1 MLKKVKLRRK
11 ALPEVNNMS
20 KWNFYTSKE
29 LKPSGWLR
37 RQLEIQAEGL
47 SGNLHKIWPDIR
59 CSGWIGGDRE
69 GWERVPYWL
78 DGFIPLAYLLEDE
91 ELISTAKRYI
101 DAIVGAQ
108 DSDGWICPCKKEE
121 RAKYD
126 TWAIQLICKTLKVY
140 YDCSS
145 DERIP
150 DVIYRVLKNYY
161 GMLKSGESKLTKW
174 AKYRWFETFISLNF
188 LYEKYKEDWIKDLAK
203 IIKEQGFDYNKV
215 TQSWK
220 KPSHNWLRKTH
231 IVNITMMLKS
241 EAVSHEL
248 LGEEYT
254 DNAERLRKILDK
266 YNGTAFEGFTGDE
279 VLSGLDPT
287 RGTECCAVVEQMYSY
302 EEIFAHTGDNKWA
315 ERLEVLGFNA
325 LPATLSEDM
334 WTHQYVQQV
343 NQIAC
348 EKTMIMAP
356 WSTNGPYAHTFGL
369 EPNFGCCT
377 ANFNQG
383 WPKFALSAFM
393 HRDNTIISAVMLP
406 SVLKDKGV
414 TIKLETN
421 YPFENKMHYYIDA
434 ERDFDFVIRIPS
446 FARKLKVNGEEKENK
461 DLRFAIAQG
470 KTEIE
475 VEFQATP
482 YLKKRPR
489 ELYALQM
496 GSLLLSVPVAY
507 EKKMREYTKK
517 GVERKFPYCDYQ
529 FIGKTPWNY
538 AYSDEKFEVH
548 FNGIGNIPFS
558 QENPPVTV
566 KANMQQIDWGLKFPY
581 RSIARK
587 APKSREP
594 VTPVQTAELCPYG
607 CARLRMTE
615 MPVLSK

>member
-1 MLKKVKLRRK
+1 
-11 ALPEVNNMS
+11 MS

-29 LKPSGWLR
+29 LRPEGWLR

-59 CSGWIGGDRE
+59 DSGWIGGDRE

-78 DGFIPLAYLLEDE
+78 DGFIPLAYLLENE
-91 ELISTAKRYI
+91 EMIGTVKKYI
-101 DAIVGAQ
+101 DSILSKQ
-108 DSDGWICPCKKEE
+108 HESGWICPCKEE
-121 RAKYD
+121 EIPKYD
-126 TWAIQLICKTLKVY
+126 TWAVQLICKTLKVY
-140 YDCSS
+140 YDCSG

-150 DVIYRVLKNYY
+150 DVIYRVLRNYY
-161 GMLKSGESKLTKW
+161 ELIKTGKITLSGW
-174 AKYRWFETFISLNF
+174 GKYRWFETFISLNF
-188 LYEKYKEDWIKDLAK
+188 LYERYHEDWIRDLAHF
-203 IIKEQGFDYNKV
+203 IKEQGFDYNAV
-215 TQSWK
+215 TKSWK

-231 IVNITMMLKS
+231 IVNIAMMLKS

-254 DNAERLRKILDK
+254 DNAERLREILDK

-279 VLSGLDPT
+279 VLSGIDPT

-302 EEIFAHTGDNKWA
+302 EEMFAHTGDNKWA

-348 EKTMIMAP
+348 QKTMIMAP

-393 HRDNTIISAVMLP
+393 HKGDTILSSVMLP
-406 SVLKDKGV
+406 SVLKTED
-414 TIKLETN
+414 TEICLETD
-421 YPFENKMHYYIDA
+421 YPFNNKMCYSIDTKKA
-434 ERDFDFVIRIPS
+434 FTFVIRIPS
-446 FARKLKVNGEEKENK
+446 FAKNLKVNGKAAEAK
-461 DLRFAIAQG
+461 DLEFAVAEG

-475 VEFQATP
+475 VEFTASAC
-482 YLKKRPR
+482 LKKRPND
-489 ELYALQM
+489 LYALQM
-496 GSLLLSVPVAY
+496 GSLLFSVPVAY
-507 EKKMREYTKK
+507 EKKMSEYTKK

-529 FIGKTPWNY
+529 FIPKTPWNY
-538 AYSDEKFEVH
+538 GFAENDFEVS
-548 FNGIGNIPFS
+548 FNGVGDIPFS
-558 QENPPVTV
+558 QANPPVTV
-566 KANMQQIDWGLKFPY
+566 KAKMQKIDWGLKFPY
-581 RSIARK
+581 KSIARK
-587 APKSREP
+587 TPKSTRALSA
-594 VTPVQTAELCPYG
+594 VQEIDLCPYG

-615 MPVLSK
+615 MPLLKK

>member
-1 MLKKVKLRRK
+1 
-11 ALPEVNNMS
+11 MS

-29 LKPSGWLR
+29 IKPQGWLR

-47 SGNLHKIWPDIR
+47 SGNLHTIWPDIR
-59 CSGWIGGDRE
+59 DSAWIGGNRE

-78 DGFIPLAYLLEDE
+78 DGFIPLAFLLENKE
-91 ELISTAKRYI
+91 MIATVKKYI
-101 DAIVGAQ
+101 DAIASAQ
-108 DSDGWICPCKKEE
+108 EPDGWICPCKNGKRE
-121 RAKYD
+121 KYD

-140 YDCSS
+140 YDCSG

-161 GMLKSGESKLTKW
+161 ELLKSGRIKLFGWGKF
-174 AKYRWFETFISLNF
+174 RWFESFISINF
-188 LYEKYKEDWIKDLAK
+188 LYEKYGEDWIKDLAK
-203 IIKEQGFDYNKV
+203 IIKEQGFDYNTTV
-215 TQSWK
+215 ENWK
-220 KPSHNWLRKTH
+220 KPSHIWRMNTH
-231 IVNITMMLKS
+231 IVNIAMMLKS
-241 EAVSHEL
+241 EAVSHDL

-287 RGTECCAVVEQMYSY
+287 KGTELCAVVEQMYSY

-348 EKTMIMAP
+348 QKTMIMAP

-369 EPNFGCCT
+369 EPNYGCCT

-383 WPKFALSAFM
+383 WPKFTLSSFM
-393 HRDNTIISAVMLP
+393 HNGNTIINSVMLP
-406 SVLKDKGV
+406 SVLCHNGV
-414 TIKLETN
+414 TISLETN
-421 YPFENKMHYYIDA
+421 YPFENKMCYSIDSKK
-434 ERDFDFVIRIPS
+434 DFNFVIRIPS
-446 FARKLKVNGEEKENK
+446 FARNLKVNGEDADAK
-461 DLRFAIAQG
+461 DLEIAISTG
-470 KTEIE
+470 KTEIQ
-475 VEFQATP
+475 VEFETAP
-482 YLKKRPR
+482 YFKKRPND
-489 ELYALQM
+489 LCALQM
-496 GSLLLSVPVAY
+496 GSLLFSVPIDY

-517 GVERKFPYCDYQ
+517 GVERKYPYCDYQ
-529 FIGKTPWNY
+529 FVPKTPWNY
-538 AYSDEKFEVH
+538 GYSNDQFSVE
-548 FNGIGNIPFS
+548 FNGIGDVPFS
-558 QENPPVTV
+558 QENPPVTI
-566 KANMQQIDWGLKFPY
+566 KANMQQINWGLKFPY

-587 APKSREP
+587 IPKSR
-594 VTPVQTAELCPYG
+594 TPICEAQKIELCPYG
-607 CARLRMTE
+607 CAKLRMTE

>member
-1 MLKKVKLRRK
+1 M
-11 ALPEVNNMS
+11 N

-29 LKPSGWLR
+29 IKPEGWLR

-59 CSGWIGGDRE
+59 DSAWIGGDRE

-91 ELISTAKRYI
+91 ELISTAKKYI
-101 DAIVGAQ
+101 NAIVSAQ
-108 DSDGWICPCKKEE
+108 EEDGWICPCKKEE
-121 RAKYD
+121 RKKYD

-140 YDCSS
+140 YDCSG

-161 GMLKSGESKLTKW
+161 EMLKSGEIKLFGWGKF
-174 AKYRWFETFISLNF
+174 RWFETFVSLNF
-188 LYEKYKEDWIKDLAK
+188 LYEKYNEAWIKDLAR
-203 IIKEQGFDYNKV
+203 IIKEQGFDYNTATEK
-215 TQSWK
+215 WK
-220 KPSHNWLRKTH
+220 KPSHVWKKNTH
-231 IVNITMMLKS
+231 IVNLCMMLKS
-241 EAVSHEL
+241 EAISHDL
-248 LGEEYT
+248 LGEDYT
-254 DNAERLRKILDK
+254 DIAEKLRTILEK

-287 RGTECCAVVEQMYSY
+287 KGTECCAVVEQMYSY
-302 EEIFAHTGDNKWA
+302 EEMFAHTGENKWA

-348 EKTMIMAP
+348 QKTMIMAP

-393 HRDNTIISAVMLP
+393 HKDNTVINAVMLP
-406 SVLKDKGV
+406 SVLSTDGI
-414 TIKLETN
+414 TIKLKTD
-421 YPFENKMHYYIDA
+421 YPFRNKMHYSIEADK
-434 ERDFDFVIRIPS
+434 DFDFIIRIPS
-446 FARKLKVNGEEKENK
+446 FAEKLKINGK
-461 DLRFAIAQG
+461 DAEAKDIGLSIKAGSA
-470 KTEIE
+470 EIE
-475 VEFQATP
+475 LEFEAVP
-482 YLKKRPR
+482 YLKKRPND
-489 ELYALQM
+489 LYALQM
-496 GSLLLSVPVAY
+496 GSLLFSVPVAY
-507 EKKMREYTKK
+507 DKIMREYIKK
-517 GVERKFPYCDYQ
+517 GVERKYPYCDYQ
-529 FIGKTPWNY
+529 FVPESPWNY
-538 AYSDEKFEVH
+538 GYADDDFEISY
-548 FNGIGNIPFS
+548 NEIGETPFS
-558 QENPPVTV
+558 QAEPPVTV
-566 KANMQQIDWGLKFPY
+566 KAKMQQINWGLKFPY

-587 APKSREP
+587 TPKSRVP
-594 VTPVQTAELCPYG
+594 VTEVQETELCPYG

-615 MPVLSK
+615 MPVLCK

>member
-1 MLKKVKLRRK
+1 M
-11 ALPEVNNMS
+11 N
-20 KWNFYTSKE
+20 KWSFYTSKE
-29 LKPSGWLR
+29 IKPEGWLR

-59 CSGWIGGDRE
+59 DSGWIGGDRE

-78 DGFIPLAYLLEDE
+78 DGFIPLAYLLENE
-91 ELISTAKRYI
+91 EMIGVVKKYI
-101 DAIVGAQ
+101 DAIVAAQ
-108 DSDGWICPCKKEE
+108 DDDGWICPCKKEE

-140 YDCSS
+140 YDCSG

-150 DVIYRVLKNYY
+150 DVIYKVLRNYY
-161 GMLKSGESKLTKW
+161 DFLKSGKMKLFGW
-174 AKYRWFETFISLNF
+174 GKYRWFETFISLNF
-188 LYEKYKEDWIKDLAK
+188 LYEKYNEEWINDLAK
-203 IIKEQGFDYNKV
+203 IIKEQGFDYN
-215 TQSWK
+215 TTIESWK
-220 KPSHNWLRKTH
+220 KPSHIWRMNTH
-231 IVNITMMLKS
+231 IVNIAMMLKS
-241 EAVSHEL
+241 EAVSHGF

-254 DNAERLRKILDK
+254 DNAEKLRKILDR

-287 RGTECCAVVEQMYSY
+287 KGTELCAIVEQMYSY

-348 EKTMIMAP
+348 QKTMIMAP

-369 EPNFGCCT
+369 EPNYGCCT

-393 HRDNTIISAVMLP
+393 HKGDTIINSVMLP
-406 SVLKDKGV
+406 SVLKDNEV
-414 TIKLETN
+414 TIRLETN
-421 YPFENKMHYYIDA
+421 YPFDNKMHYYIDA
-434 ERDFDFVIRIPS
+434 GKDFNFVIRIPT
-446 FARKLKVNGEEKENK
+446 FAENLTVNGEIRENK
-461 DLRFAIAQG
+461 DLEFAITQG

-475 VEFQATP
+475 VEFQTTP
-482 YLKKRPR
+482 YLKKSPND
-489 ELYALQM
+489 LYALQM
-496 GSLLLSVPVAY
+496 GSLLFSVPIAY
-507 EKKMREYTKK
+507 DKKMSEYTKK

-529 FIGKTPWNY
+529 FIPKTPWNY
-538 AYSDEKFEVH
+538 GYSNADFEVN
-548 FNGIGNIPFS
+548 FNGIGDIPFS
-558 QENPPVTV
+558 QKNPPVTI

-587 APKSREP
+587 TPKSREP
-594 VTPVQTAELCPYG
+594 ITEVQEIELCPYG
-607 CARLRMTE
+607 CAKLRMTE
-615 MPVLSK
+615 MPVLGK